1 VLSKDPVARGCAWL
15 YVWVFR
21 RDTNSGS
28 VVVLLRRRRA
38 VPPSRVSVW
47 GLTVS
52 ANTVISPFT
61 AAKLGLGLNEA
72 AYMSEIIRAGIQ
84 SVPKGQREA
93 AAAIGMSSSTAFR
106 RIVLPQAL
114 RVIVPPAFNNIIG
127 MLKYS
132 SLVSVLS
139 LSELLYTVEQAYG
152 QNFKPIPLLLV
163 ASVWYLICT
172 SILMILQR
180 PIEQFLSR
188 GYLGTNSA
196 REARRKDQLAAVI
209 IEAGS

>member
-1 VLSKDPVARGCAWL
+1 M
-15 YVWVFR
+15 
-21 RDTNSGS
+21 
-28 VVVLLRRRRA
+28 
-38 VPPSRVSVW
+38 
-47 GLTVS
+47 
-52 ANTVISPFT
+52 
-61 AAKLGLGLNEA
+61 LGLGLNEA

-139 LSELLYTVEQAYG
+139 LSELLYTVEQIYG

-180 PIEQFLSR
+180 PIERFLSR